1 MEKGIIGVR
10 ELGECLPSLQICVYT
25 QEMQSVHIQQK
36 LNAVKL

>member
-1 MEKGIIGVR
+1 MEKGITGVR
-10 ELGECLPSLQICVYT
+10 ELRQCLPSIQICVYT